1 MPNAFLSQMKDNGS
15 YFLYV
20 IIENPDS
27 GGFEFLL
34 NGLIDS
40 NEENFHFFLPES
52 VRNKIN
58 PEYKKHSSYWPDNKE
73 SSNLSF
79 NLSKNEENP
88 DLFLFF
94 SPFLNLND
102 QFECLLDQIEKVSVI
117 QISRVISFVNAN
129 IMSGPSP
136 NLLLWLDAVA
146 HFSDVL
152 CFSNRTNE
160 NGKAIKKIME
170 RYKDMCYP
178 METYLISQNKKG
190 KILNILNPTARRISH
205 IFDSPDLLDTE
216 ETPLNDP
223 YLKKL
228 ITGKREK
235 VIPIPFPQ

>member
-1 MPNAFLSQMKDNGS
+1 MKDNGNYS
-15 YFLYV
+15 VYV
-20 IIENPDS
+20 IIETPDS

-34 NGLIDS
+34 NGLSDS
-40 NEENFHFFLPES
+40 NEENFHFLLPGS
-52 VRNKIN
+52 LQNKIN
-58 PEYKKHSSYWPDNKE
+58 PELKKHCSFWLDINTSELSINLNKYKE
-73 SSNLSF
+73 
-79 NLSKNEENP
+79 KP

-129 IMSGPSP
+129 IMTELSP

-152 CFSNRTNE
+152 CFSYRTNE
-160 NGKAIKKIME
+160 NGKAVKKIID
-170 RYKDMCYP
+170 RYENMRYP
-178 METYLISQNKKG
+178 LETYLISHTKKR

-205 IFDSPDLLDTE
+205 IFDSPDLLDNE
-216 ETPLNDP
+216 ETPFNDP

-228 ITGKREK
+228 VTGKREK
-235 VIPIPFPQ
+235 VIPIPFSQ

>member
-20 IIENPDS
+20 IIETPDS

-40 NEENFHFFLPES
+40 NEENFHFLLPES

-58 PEYKKHSSYWPDNKE
+58 PEYKKHSSYWSDNKE

-79 NLSKNEENP
+79 NLNKKEENT

-94 SPFLNLND
+94 SPFINLSD
-102 QFECLLDQIEKVSVI
+102 QFESLLGQIENVNVI
-117 QISRVISFVNAN
+117 QIARVISFVNAN
-129 IMSGPSP
+129 ITSDLSP
-136 NLLLWLDAVA
+136 NLLLWLDGVA

-160 NGKAIKKIME
+160 NGKAVKKIID
-170 RYKDMCYP
+170 RYENLCYP

-216 ETPLNDP
+216 ETPFNDP

-228 ITGKREK
+228 VTGKREK
-235 VIPIPFPQ
+235 VISIPFSQ

>member
-1 MPNAFLSQMKDNGS
+1 MLNAFLSQMKDNGS

-58 PEYKKHSSYWPDNKE
+58 PEYKKHSSYWSDNKE

-79 NLSKNEENP
+79 NLDKNEENT

-94 SPFLNLND
+94 SPFIDLSD
-102 QFECLLDQIEKVSVI
+102 QFESLLDQIENVNVI
-117 QISRVISFVNAN
+117 QIARVISFVNAN
-129 IMSGPSP
+129 ITSDLSP

-152 CFSNRTNE
+152 CFSNRTNQ
-160 NGKAIKKIME
+160 NGKSVKMIID
-170 RYKDMCYP
+170 RYEDMCYP

>member
-20 IIENPDS
+20 IIETPDS
-27 GGFEFLL
+27 GGFEFLS
-34 NGLIDS
+34 NGLIDL
-40 NEENFHFFLPES
+40 NEENFHFLLPES

-58 PEYKKHSSYWPDNKE
+58 PEYKKFSSFWSDINTSELSINLNNYKE
-73 SSNLSF
+73 NL
-79 NLSKNEENP
+79 
-88 DLFLFF
+88 DLFLFL

-102 QFECLLDQIEKVSVI
+102 QFEYLLDQIENVTVI
-117 QISRVISFVNAN
+117 QIARVISFVNAN
-129 IMSGPSP
+129 ITSDLSP
-136 NLLLWLDAVA
+136 ILLLWLDGVA